1 MPNSKNKRK
10 KNLNKKFIVKKIK
23 IKKLHIS
30 HSYIKQ
36 IRKFYKII
44 FSTWKWHFLFSF
56 FTSFFARTTI
66 WVKSF
71 YYDLFFFKKS
81 LNVRK

>member
-1 MPNSKNKRK
+1 MINMSNSKNKRK
-10 KNLNKKFIVKKIK
+10 KKSKQKIYCEKNKN
-23 IKKLHIS
+23 KKLHIS

-71 YYDLFFFKKS
+71 YYDLFFFKK
-81 LNVRK
+81 V